1 MRMRWRRFFSDSSLA
16 ARPEWMEL
24 GFSALVASVW
34 AALATVASVLVVPAL
49 LEPVL
54 NGSVLVASTLFVP
67 ALEESP
73 AIPASGCATSG
84 CSEGSSSVAKLPVDS
99 ALGDETLEASA
110 LEESPALGTLLR

>member
-1 MRMRWRRFFSDSSLA
+1 MPPRPKGKRALRAAIANFKGGAGKSTVLNILGLRFA
-16 ARPEWMEL
+16 NR
-24 GFSALVASVW
+24 
-34 AALATVASVLVVPAL
+34 L

-99 ALGDETLEASA
+99 ALGDEMLEVSA
-110 LEESPALGTLLR
+110 LVESPALGTLLR